1 MLRFSQVL
9 LICMYFFF
17 PETKYRR
24 ESPLA
29 QYQHHRGDH
38 IGQRAIENDD
48 KEEAIGN
55 REHVGSTALDPAITS
70 VLGRGTPTYVQ
81 RLGLNLRPDRA
92 ELKFLPRDL
101 ITPFHLAA
109 YPIVIF
115 GSCCLGFGANCL
127 LVLNLLESPG
137 FSASPYFFSPSAVG
151 FVNFALMGGGIFGLL
166 TAGPFSDWV
175 SMKLTIRNN
184 GIREPEMR
192 LPALVPFCII
202 GFIGLLVAG
211 LGWQNKWQWPVI
223 VVIGFGFSGVL
234 VMAIPTIGL
243 TYAIDS
249 YKPVAG
255 QITVVGTVVK
265 NTFGF
270 GMTYYINDMA
280 EQHGYLVPVM
290 LLAALGVGIPV
301 VGGCLLWFWG
311 KTCRRITRDSKV
323 HQF

>member
-1 MLRFSQVL
+1 
-9 LICMYFFF
+9 MYFFF
-17 PETKYRR
+17 PETKYTR
-24 ESPLA
+24 ESSIA
-29 QYQHHRGDH
+29 QYQHNDEDVKPKE
-38 IGQRAIENDD
+38 AIKTDD
-48 KEEAIGN
+48 KNSSVGN
-55 REHVGSTALDPAITS
+55 REHVEPTEIPPTMAQ
-70 VLGRGTPTYVQ
+70 VLGKGSPSYTQ
-81 RLGLNLRPDRA
+81 RLGFNLRPDSA
-92 ELKFLPRDL
+92 EIKFLPRDL
-101 ITPFHLAA
+101 FTPIQLAA
-109 YPIVIF
+109 FPIIIF

-137 FSASPYFFSPSAVG
+137 FSAEPYFFSPSAVG

-175 SMKLTIRNN
+175 SMKLTTRNN

-192 LPALVPFCII
+192 LPALIPFCII

-211 LGWQNKWQWPVI
+211 LGWENKWQWPVI
-223 VVIGFGFSGVL
+223 VVVGFGLSGVL

-255 QITVVGTVVK
+255 QIAVVGTVVK

-270 GMTYYINDMA
+270 GMTYFINDMA
-280 EQHGYLVPVM
+280 ERHGYLTPVM
-290 LLAALGVGIPV
+290 LLAALGVGIPL
-301 VGGCLLWFWG
+301 VGGVLLWFFG
-311 KTCRRITRDSKV
+311 KSCRRMTRDSKV